1 MLKSSSQN
9 LCCPSP
15 RTMAVALVQ
24 FMQSCSPARQLEL
37 YIFIY
42 TDIYIYTHTH
52 TYGPVIGERL

>member
-1 MLKSSSQN
+1 MLKSYFQN

-24 FMQSCSPARQLEL
+24 FMQSCSLARQLQL

-42 TDIYIYTHTH
+42 IDIH
-52 TYGPVIGERL
+52 TYGPVIGG